1 MRTLIRFIREAWP
14 LVRRRRTMSTEAY
27 ERAKAVLLAKYTLEQ
42 VPEEIEGREAC
53 TVVMRHGNQVRT
65 ISGIADFLGLA
76 YDKKWSV
83 DDFGRVRCRPNGG
96 LTLTIHLDGEVAQEL
111 QPYDSKEVAE

>member
-1 MRTLIRFIREAWP
+1 MGALIRFMREAWP
-14 LVRRRRTMSTEAY
+14 LVRRRRDMSAEEH
-27 ERAKAVLLAKYTLEQ
+27 ERATAALLAKYTLGQ
-42 VPEEIEGREAC
+42 IPEEIGGRDAC
-53 TVVMRHGNQVRT
+53 VVVTRHGNQVRT
-65 ISGIADFLGLA
+65 ISGIADFLGLD
-76 YDKKWSV
+76 YDMKWSV